1 MTHNNNHTNIEELPP
16 GDFDNDTRKQ
26 ITGYQPQEPID
37 TGASIIE
44 SQTVKN
50 IVAQREDNPYLRLT
64 VLMGVTGIVGLF
76 LWLIFALISPKAPEQ
91 IAEEPETE
99 EPAEIVELEP
109 DYQAK
114 LALTD
119 QFYSLEKKP
128 KPELKPQIEVKAE
141 SELPP
146 VKPAPVPAPTPIP
159 VSRPAPP
166 RPVPRPVYRSAPAP
180 VPANQV
186 APKPKANPQE
196 QWLALADFGTGVAA
210 RPNFNKSRTIAERR
224 NLKKTNSTQSFEP
237 ALLVNRAV
245 SQGEL
250 GILNR
255 RTQASFPQSAP
266 SVTLAR
272 GTAKAKIEL
281 PLVWDSSL
289 LPQEQQTSQL
299 TIVLEEPLLDLEGQE
314 IFAVGSV
321 AIVEVRSIN
330 NGNGLV
336 SAYVSQINDTLF
348 QPGEL
353 ILRNKKKSALVAK
366 GSKRSD
372 FGDQLLIGGV
382 NSFGNFGQQLLQ
394 SETSSTTFNGSTTIT
409 SQSRNSFGRDLAGST
424 LDGFSESLGT
434 ELQQRNRRN
443 QIGDGGSIYTLSEG
457 TTVYITNVNPIK
469 IAP

>member
-1 MTHNNNHTNIEELPP
+1 M
-16 GDFDNDTRKQ
+16 
-26 ITGYQPQEPID
+26 
-37 TGASIIE
+37 
-44 SQTVKN
+44 
-50 IVAQREDNPYLRLT
+50 
-64 VLMGVTGIVGLF
+64 
-76 LWLIFALISPKAPEQ
+76 
-91 IAEEPETE
+91 
-99 EPAEIVELEP
+99 
-109 DYQAK
+109 
-114 LALTD
+114 
-119 QFYSLEKKP
+119 
-128 KPELKPQIEVKAE
+128 
-141 SELPP
+141 
-146 VKPAPVPAPTPIP
+146 
-159 VSRPAPP
+159 
-166 RPVPRPVYRSAPAP
+166 
-180 VPANQV
+180 
-186 APKPKANPQE
+186 
-196 QWLALADFGTGVAA
+196 
-210 RPNFNKSRTIAERR
+210 
-224 NLKKTNSTQSFEP
+224 
-237 ALLVNRAV
+237 
-245 SQGEL
+245 
-250 GILNR
+250 
-255 RTQASFPQSAP
+255 
-266 SVTLAR
+266 AR

-314 IFAVGSV
+314 IFAAGSV

-409 SQSRNSFGRDLAGST
+409 SQSRNSVGRDLAGST

>member
-1 MTHNNNHTNIEELPP
+1 MEKDVGFLCTNPTYEI
-16 GDFDNDTRKQ
+16 GD
-26 ITGYQPQEPID
+26 
-37 TGASIIE
+37 
-44 SQTVKN
+44 
-50 IVAQREDNPYLRLT
+50 
-64 VLMGVTGIVGLF
+64 
-76 LWLIFALISPKAPEQ
+76 
-91 IAEEPETE
+91 
-99 EPAEIVELEP
+99 
-109 DYQAK
+109 
-114 LALTD
+114 
-119 QFYSLEKKP
+119 
-128 KPELKPQIEVKAE
+128 
-141 SELPP
+141 
-146 VKPAPVPAPTPIP
+146 
-159 VSRPAPP
+159 
-166 RPVPRPVYRSAPAP
+166 
-180 VPANQV
+180 
-186 APKPKANPQE
+186 
-196 QWLALADFGTGVAA
+196 
-210 RPNFNKSRTIAERR
+210 
-224 NLKKTNSTQSFEP
+224 LKKTNSTQSFEP

-255 RTQASFPQSAP
+255 RTQASFPQSTP

-409 SQSRNSFGRDLAGST
+409 SQSRNSVGRDLAGST
-424 LDGFSESLGT
+424 LDGFSES
-434 ELQQRNRRN
+434 
-443 QIGDGGSIYTLSEG
+443 
-457 TTVYITNVNPIK
+457 
-469 IAP
+469 